1 MFQNKTVEIKKEYIL
16 DDDYNYYHVY
26 KSDEGEEVKKAI
38 GNKDVVKLLE
48 KGLEYKCVS
57 NYGLYRLNSHR
68 EEMLRNSFI
77 RQK

>member
-1 MFQNKTVEIKKEYIL
+1 MFQKKVAELKKEYIL

-26 KSDEGEEVKKAI
+26 QSNEGKEIKKQI
-38 GNKDVVKLLE
+38 QNKDVVKLLE

-57 NYGLYRLNSHR
+57 SYGLYRLNSHR
-68 EEMLRNSFI
+68 EAVLRNSFI